1 MDLNITAIEKLC
13 YSKTRIFLRSNTIAN
28 GKTVEHMPK
37 ASVIRSVSS
46 PQTEIR
52 IEDSHESLKKT
63 QMVDF
68 ERQHNAIDSISDEK
82 LEV

>member
-1 MDLNITAIEKLC
+1 
-13 YSKTRIFLRSNTIAN
+13 
-28 GKTVEHMPK
+28 MPK